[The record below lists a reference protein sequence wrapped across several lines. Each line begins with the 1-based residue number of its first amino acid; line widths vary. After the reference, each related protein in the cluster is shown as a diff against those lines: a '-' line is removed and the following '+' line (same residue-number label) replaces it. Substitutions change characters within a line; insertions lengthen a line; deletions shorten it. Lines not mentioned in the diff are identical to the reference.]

1 MVSLRDEEFLS
12 VKNQV
17 LRERIF
23 FSEEQQYKENKLRD
37 TTVYRDDECLSLSHE
52 ISLLERE
59 LAEVK
64 SQRHE

>member
-1 MVSLRDEEFLS
+1 MVSLRDEEILYD
-12 VKNQV
+12 KNQV
-17 LRERIF
+17 LIDKII

-52 ISLLERE
+52 ISQLERE